1 LNYHRIANYGL
12 IIFIIIAQLSSFEK
26 EKRDKREKII
36 TKARERPAAKEGT
49 NVIITFDGKTPQLG
63 NNCFIAPTATLI
75 GDVIVEDDVSI
86 WFGAVLRGDYG
97 RIIVKKGSSIQDN
110 AVVHVIPDCET
121 VIGENVTVAHG
132 VILHGCTIENS
143 AIIGMGSVVQD
154 FCVIGE
160 EAMIAA
166 GAVVPS
172 NMKVPPRHLAAGVPR
187 LPELR

>member
-1 LNYHRIANYGL
+1 M
-12 IIFIIIAQLSSFEK
+12 IIK
-26 EKRDKREKII
+26 
-36 TKARERPAAKEGT
+36 
-49 NVIITFDGKTPQLG
+49 FDGKTPHIG
-63 NNCFIAPTATLI
+63 NNCFIAPNATLI
-75 GDVIVEDDVSI
+75 GDVVVEDNVSI

-97 RIIVKKGSSIQDN
+97 KIIVKKGSSIQDN
-110 AVVHVIPDCET
+110 VVVHVIPDCET

-160 EAMIAA
+160 ESMIAA

-172 NMKVPPRHLAAGVPR
+172 NMKVPPRHLAAGVPAVIKKEITGAS
-187 LPELR
+187 LMWVKTNAQMYQELADRYKEQKIST

>member
-1 LNYHRIANYGL
+1 
-12 IIFIIIAQLSSFEK
+12 
-26 EKRDKREKII
+26 
-36 TKARERPAAKEGT
+36 
-49 NVIITFDGKTPQLG
+49 VIIKFDGKTPHIG
-63 NNCFIAPTATLI
+63 NNCFIAPNATLI
-75 GDVIVEDDVSI
+75 GDVVVEDNVSI

-97 RIIVKKGSSIQDN
+97 KIIVKKGSSIQDN

-154 FCVIGE
+154 FCIIGE
-160 EAMIAA
+160 ESMIAA

-172 NMKVPPRHLAAGVPR
+172 NMKVPPRHLAAGVPAVVKKEITGASLMWVKTSAQMYQELADR
-187 LPELR
+187 YILNLSSNSQYNSLSPE